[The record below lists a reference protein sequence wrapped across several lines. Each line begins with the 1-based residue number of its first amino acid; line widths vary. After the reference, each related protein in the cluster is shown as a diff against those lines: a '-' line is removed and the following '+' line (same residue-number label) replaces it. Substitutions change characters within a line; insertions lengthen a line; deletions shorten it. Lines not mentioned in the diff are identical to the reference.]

1 MTRLLRTL
9 ISFCLFSRI
18 CLRTSL
24 AIDWNSDIVPNP
36 DEVKSEHQD
45 ALSKYFGTKVEDEE
59 LFRSYETIKT
69 LVGAFKDVPLVDQK
83 NHNFDAMSKW
93 LKDLADRFK
102 DITWLYSVGKSVQG
116 RDLWVL
122 VVARNPREHELL
134 RPEFKYVA
142 NMHGN
147 EVFGREAL
155 LYLAWLL
162 CENYGHNDY
171 MSRMVNDTRI
181 HLMPSMNPDGYEM
194 DRPGDRVGYMGRT
207 NAHNIDL
214 NRNFPA
220 RYPFHKEASGGS
232 SPEPETAA
240 VMKWLLKYPFVLS
253 ANLHAVA
260 NYPYDDS
267 DTGQDGVYTPSNDDK
282 LFVQLAY
289 DYARAHTN
297 MWKTGR
303 RCGLSDNGDVFLH
316 GITNGAGWYH
326 LAGGM
331 QYPYDDMAVH
341 GGVKGVVRDER
352 NKPIGHAMIGIVS
365 GGRGK
370 NVTTTTLGEYWRL
383 LPPGNYTLQISHM
396 NYKPH
401 QFDVQVG
408 AGSPKVVNITLQHM
422 ACDGDDNPKQ
432 QTFVRGKG
440 SFELLLV
447 GIDRSSKELL
457 TRLANHTC
465 PVDSEQEPE
474 LAQLL
479 HERARLHIVAE
490 YTQTDLAPY
499 LRSVDADA
507 LIVFAS
513 GPAQSV
519 VFSAGEN
526 TPRLFNQRNFDKS
539 LQKAFASRPPNDED
553 EQGLLAG
560 KEGCEERLSQTRVAA
575 LVDQMGLGRLFQ
587 LGVGIGCG
595 NSSEHEIDSTRLDAA
610 LTAIIETMLNVL
622 KRDQVKEYSVVVP
635 SVAPTDHFTPGQI
648 ATVTS
653 FGFDRLDQSPSCSAR
668 IVEVNGMKLRAV
680 GSHRGPH
687 TLKTSTLV
695 YQLGA
700 RLCDQQSDETTGPGI
715 TPAYLEEEGK
725 LVERILAGST
735 VILAPEIPHTQLNCH
750 DYATISP
757 FIPLVS
763 SILQAVPEIDF
774 VIVIAS
780 GGLKEQELM
789 GTEQG
794 IKEEKL
800 PEGNWTATP
809 MALGQLYIRHHEQM
823 IQSSFDM
830 CATNRPSTAVL
841 GEFHWQFGQDKW
853 NAVPDVLLAQ
863 AGCCYEG
870 QGVGHLFGENRR
882 SLLAVLERRLQG
894 FTGIVTDVEGDPLA
908 GAIVSVWPIGQNGQD
923 SGAKK
928 KKTTTKLGFFFF
940 PLEPG
945 KYKVIVET
953 DGFSPMI
960 TTFTI
965 ELALST
971 VKDFALHRPF
981 RMSVQRSIVAALIA
995 LAMLSLSLFCL
1006 CKSLKGWRWRRN
1018 ADKKGGQRGDRQKQR
1033 RPDGFERVPLKGYT
1047 SGEESDEDE
1056 EDEILDSRKVAQVS
1070 SPEERYDDRAAV
1082 QWAVFD
1088 ELVMLHLNVLHALSA
1103 SDWQAAFG
1111 HQTNALQLFNR
1122 EILQREKDANWFIP
1136 ILYALCSDLRLVAR
1150 IADKHG
1156 CVLWNSHQRKTAD
1169 AQTATFY
1176 EESASP
1182 IMESYRICVAERS
1195 DATTKKVAILNLTN
1209 QLFRIYFAINRLHL
1223 LKPLIRSID
1232 HVGELYERFSL
1243 ADKITYKY
1251 FLGRKAMFDMDLPR
1265 AEESLT
1271 FAFEHCSAQF
1281 MRNKRL
1287 ILMYLIPVKMF
1298 LGHMPTQQLLIRHNL
1313 GQFADVVTSV
1323 KDGNLRD
1330 LNLALQ
1336 KHQHFFI
1343 KCGIFLML
1351 EKLKVITYRNLFK
1364 RVASILNTHLIKLDA
1379 FLAVLRFLGTDIDA
1393 DELACILA
1401 NLIAQKKIKGLFCLC
1416 YIKMATDNERMFHEK
1431 LSILNEDFLRFLQ
1444 KAHRSNSSLDFT
1456 PSIKDYLKHLRG
1468 LDQMYY
1474 VDKTTDAPAVTTAPL
1489 TAAATTTAAATKI
1502 PLLFGT
1508 NATPKTTTTPTAAV
1522 FPSFS
1527 TLSEGPLTSASSTV
1541 TTSASTTETSAAP
1554 KLIVGATAPVT
1565 TTSPSSTLTFGAT
1578 APVTTTSPSST
1589 LIFGGASTTTTT
1601 TVANIPL
1608 LFGTTATP
1616 KTTTT
1621 TTAAFPS
1628 FSTFSAGNFPISS
1641 ITGNLFGSSTTQSVT
1656 PTSSGQ
1662 LQVNGGSRKRSA
1674 AQSVD
1679 EISPYGKRAAPT
1691 LTTETSVIPKLPFG
1705 TTASMTTTSTSST
1718 FTFGGASTTT
1728 TATAANIPLL
1738 FGITATPKTTTTTS
1752 AAFPSFSTF
1761 GAGNFPTSSITGS
1774 LFGGSAINTA
1784 TTTTTVSLTSTSST
1798 VTASTTETSAVPKP
1812 VVGATVP
1819 VTTTSSSSTFSFGGF
1834 GATAPV
1840 TTTNPSST
1848 FTFGGFGATAP
1859 VTTTSPSSTFSFGGS
1874 PTTITTT
1881 AANIPLLFGTNAT
1894 LKSTTTSAA
1903 FPSFSA
1909 FASSVVGPTEKE
1921 APEKGTGS
1929 DDEPTEE
1936 FVPTDNF
1943 KPIVP
1948 LPPKVDT
1955 KSGEE
1960 NEEMLFSARCKLF
1973 RYKDKQS
1980 KERGIGELKLLHSKE
1995 SGRYRCVIRSDD
2007 QLSKL
2012 FANFPILANMKSQAT
2027 QQKPNIRT
2035 LKCKDFS
2042 DNSAGVDEV
2051 FFLKFRDQ
2059 PTAEEFAAKLEE
2071 TAKKLEKS
2079 KGTD

>member
-1 MTRLLRTL
+1 MIDSFNPLLSKKRRIHSKTRLNATGSLYYVMDLRPWHTIICTTRLLRTL
-9 ISFCLFSRI
+9 ISFCVFSRI

-36 DEVKSEHQD
+36 NEVKSEQQD

-59 LFRSYETIKT
+59 LFRSYETIKR

-93 LKDLADRFK
+93 LKDLAERFK

-155 LYLAWLL
+155 LYLAW
-162 CENYGHNDY
+162 
-171 MSRMVNDTRI
+171 MVNDTRI

-207 NAHNIDL
+207 NANNIDL

-220 RYPFHKEASGGS
+220 RYPFHKEASGGF

-253 ANLHAVA
+253 ANLHAGSLVA

-331 QYPYDDMAVH
+331 QDWQYIHSNSLEITIEMGCFKYPYDDMAVH

-526 TPRLFNQRNFDKS
+526 TPRLFNQRNFDES
-539 LQKAFASRPPNDED
+539 LQKAFASRPSNDED
-553 EQGLLAG
+553 EQRLLAG

-595 NSSEHEIDSTRLDAA
+595 NSSEHEIDSARLDAA

-648 ATVTS
+648 TAVTS
-653 FGFDRLDQSPSCSAR
+653 FGFDRLDQSRSCSAR
-668 IVEVNGMKLRAV
+668 LVEVDGMKLRAV

-687 TLKTSTLV
+687 TLVMAVEMKTSSLV

-715 TPAYLEEEGK
+715 TSAYLEEEGK

-735 VILAPEIPHTQLNCH
+735 IILAPEIPHTQLNCH

-763 SILQAVPEIDF
+763 SVLQAVPEIDF

-780 GGLKEQELM
+780 GGLKVRFIDITRPGEDMGMLKNGTAAHFEQEQELM
-789 GTEQG
+789 GTEQD

-823 IQSSFDM
+823 IQNNFDM

-894 FTGIVTDVEGDPLA
+894 FTGMVTDVEGDPLA

-928 KKTTTKLGFFFF
+928 KKITTKLGHFFF

-953 DGFSPMI
+953 EDFSPMI

-1056 EDEILDSRKVAQVS
+1056 EDEVLDSRKVAQV
-1070 SPEERYDDRAAV
+1070 
-1082 QWAVFD
+1082 
-1088 ELVMLHLNVLHALSA
+1088 
-1103 SDWQAAFG
+1103 
-1111 HQTNALQLFNR
+1111 
-1122 EILQREKDANWFIP
+1122 I
-1136 ILYALCSDLRLVAR
+1136 
-1150 IADKHG
+1150 
-1156 CVLWNSHQRKTAD
+1156 
-1169 AQTATFY
+1169 
-1176 EESASP
+1176 
-1182 IMESYRICVAERS
+1182 
-1195 DATTKKVAILNLTN
+1195 
-1209 QLFRIYFAINRLHL
+1209 
-1223 LKPLIRSID
+1223 
-1232 HVGELYERFSL
+1232 
-1243 ADKITYKY
+1243 
-1251 FLGRKAMFDMDLPR
+1251 
-1265 AEESLT
+1265 
-1271 FAFEHCSAQF
+1271 
-1281 MRNKRL
+1281 
-1287 ILMYLIPVKMF
+1287 
-1298 LGHMPTQQLLIRHNL
+1298 
-1313 GQFADVVTSV
+1313 
-1323 KDGNLRD
+1323 
-1330 LNLALQ
+1330 
-1336 KHQHFFI
+1336 
-1343 KCGIFLML
+1343 
-1351 EKLKVITYRNLFK
+1351 
-1364 RVASILNTHLIKLDA
+1364 
-1379 FLAVLRFLGTDIDA
+1379 
-1393 DELACILA
+1393 
-1401 NLIAQKKIKGLFCLC
+1401 
-1416 YIKMATDNERMFHEK
+1416 
-1431 LSILNEDFLRFLQ
+1431 
-1444 KAHRSNSSLDFT
+1444 
-1456 PSIKDYLKHLRG
+1456 
-1468 LDQMYY
+1468 
-1474 VDKTTDAPAVTTAPL
+1474 
-1489 TAAATTTAAATKI
+1489 
-1502 PLLFGT
+1502 
-1508 NATPKTTTTPTAAV
+1508 
-1522 FPSFS
+1522 
-1527 TLSEGPLTSASSTV
+1527 
-1541 TTSASTTETSAAP
+1541 
-1554 KLIVGATAPVT
+1554 
-1565 TTSPSSTLTFGAT
+1565 
-1578 APVTTTSPSST
+1578 
-1589 LIFGGASTTTTT
+1589 
-1601 TVANIPL
+1601 
-1608 LFGTTATP
+1608 
-1616 KTTTT
+1616 
-1621 TTAAFPS
+1621 
-1628 FSTFSAGNFPISS
+1628 
-1641 ITGNLFGSSTTQSVT
+1641 
-1656 PTSSGQ
+1656 
-1662 LQVNGGSRKRSA
+1662 
-1674 AQSVD
+1674 
-1679 EISPYGKRAAPT
+1679 
-1691 LTTETSVIPKLPFG
+1691 
-1705 TTASMTTTSTSST
+1705 
-1718 FTFGGASTTT
+1718 
-1728 TATAANIPLL
+1728 
-1738 FGITATPKTTTTTS
+1738 
-1752 AAFPSFSTF
+1752 
-1761 GAGNFPTSSITGS
+1761 
-1774 LFGGSAINTA
+1774 
-1784 TTTTTVSLTSTSST
+1784 
-1798 VTASTTETSAVPKP
+1798 
-1812 VVGATVP
+1812 
-1819 VTTTSSSSTFSFGGF
+1819 
-1834 GATAPV
+1834 
-1840 TTTNPSST
+1840 
-1848 FTFGGFGATAP
+1848 
-1859 VTTTSPSSTFSFGGS
+1859 
-1874 PTTITTT
+1874 
-1881 AANIPLLFGTNAT
+1881 
-1894 LKSTTTSAA
+1894 
-1903 FPSFSA
+1903 
-1909 FASSVVGPTEKE
+1909 
-1921 APEKGTGS
+1921 
-1929 DDEPTEE
+1929 
-1936 FVPTDNF
+1936 
-1943 KPIVP
+1943 
-1948 LPPKVDT
+1948 
-1955 KSGEE
+1955 
-1960 NEEMLFSARCKLF
+1960 
-1973 RYKDKQS
+1973 
-1980 KERGIGELKLLHSKE
+1980 
-1995 SGRYRCVIRSDD
+1995 
-2007 QLSKL
+2007 
-2012 FANFPILANMKSQAT
+2012 
-2027 QQKPNIRT
+2027 
-2035 LKCKDFS
+2035 
-2042 DNSAGVDEV
+2042 
-2051 FFLKFRDQ
+2051 
-2059 PTAEEFAAKLEE
+2059 
-2071 TAKKLEKS
+2071 
-2079 KGTD
+2079 